1 MNITVS
7 EDRLTDRRELEARRS
22 FIMAVLNGLHM
33 DFEALGLLSQ
43 AGPHLH
49 QLLALAYH
57 AQLDSRANRA
67 GSSQIEVAS
76 RKPGAED

>member
-1 MNITVS
+1 MTINVP
-7 EDRLTDRRELEARRS
+7 EDRVVDRREFEARRG

-57 AQLDSRANRA
+57 AQL
-67 GSSQIEVAS
+67 E
-76 RKPGAED
+76 PGAARARSSEIEIGSRNSEADD